1 MAKLHSIR
9 IKNFRG
15 FSDFSYK
22 FAGTKFITLIGRGDS
37 GKTTILDAIS
47 LVLSPSW
54 TVSLCDTDFH
64 NCNVDTP
71 IEITATVYDLPKEL
85 LRESK
90 YGLHLEAI
98 NSETYDIIP
107 RDNID
112 DLAEAIS
119 GLTIRLI
126 VDNALEPMWYV
137 VNPVDNELIN
147 ISASDRSRLN
157 VFMIADSIDR
167 HFSFSK
173 GSPLFSLVRQAQGEY
188 QNNTS
193 LFLEALRTAQQSMDN
208 TTLVELGDAKDLITQ
223 KASCMGVNLDALTT
237 NFDFRDVVIKDGRI
251 SLHNNNIPLR
261 LKGKGTK
268 RLISA
273 AIQLSLVND
282 QGIILIDE
290 LEQGLE
296 PDRVQAFVRDLRTH
310 HDAQIFITTHSRDAV
325 VELNADEIYRTLPSG
340 TGLYRFNEE
349 HQGTIRT
356 NPEALFAR
364 KVIVCEGATE
374 VGIIRALDKY
384 LTNKDG
390 KGLSYYGVRYADG
403 KGSQFV
409 KYCTSFLDAAYSVC
423 VFCDNDDIGVNGAK
437 DDLKTRGAEI
447 IDCNESHCIEQ
458 QLFADLPWEAVQTMI
473 AYAKENGFD
482 RVVANLKHVKEDYI
496 EDLLNVDSA
505 EIRTI
510 LGKASVRKNKPWY
523 KTVTHGEELGEIL
536 MSYYNPDAKDCHIY
550 NEISRLIEWISR

>member
-37 GKTTILDAIS
+37 DKTTILDAIS

-137 VNPVDNELIN
+137 VNPVDNALIN

-384 LTNKDG
+384 LTDNYS

-403 KGSQFV
+403 KGTQFV
-409 KYCTSFLDAAYSVC
+409 KYCNSFLDAGYSVC
-423 VFCDNDDIGVNGAK
+423 VFCDNDDSGVNK
-437 DDLKTRGAEI
+437 SKKFLKARGAEI
-447 IDCNESHCIEQ
+447 IDCEESYCIEQ
-458 QLFADLPWEAVQTMI
+458 QLFAELPWEAVQSMVE
-473 AYAKENGFD
+473 YAKENNYDRVIKNLQYIDNGFD
-482 RVVANLKHVKEDYI
+482 EEQLTNDTPENRS
-496 EDLLNVDSA
+496 LLGEASIV
-505 EIRTI
+505 E
-510 LGKASVRKNKPWY
+510 GKAWY
-523 KTVTHGEELGEIL
+523 KTVTHGEMIGEIL
-536 MSYYNPDAKDCHIY
+536 MLHYNPTQRDSHIY
-550 NEISRLIEWISR
+550 NEIYRLIEWISR